1 MLTEKKCCL
10 LESKWKIKYDLLRHA
25 HISTHHSALPN
36 IPVPSMAADSAAT
49 ADHKRFP
56 HCLAL
61 THATKTT
68 ISTPFPAF
76 WEQNELIFVQK
87 RTIT

>member
-1 MLTEKKCCL
+1 
-10 LESKWKIKYDLLRHA
+10 
-25 HISTHHSALPN
+25 
-36 IPVPSMAADSAAT
+36 MAADSAAT
-49 ADHKRFP
+49 ADLTRFT

-61 THATKTT
+61 TNSAKTT

-76 WEQNELIFVQK
+76 WEQNEVIFVQK